1 MKQMEAGLVL
11 VVTALVRQPVE
22 LEQKQE
28 LDLVRSL
35 SHSEEVHHVVDPIL
49 KV

>member
-11 VVTALVRQPVE
+11 VVTLLVRQPVE
-22 LEQKQE
+22 WEQKQE
-28 LDLVRSL
+28 LDLVRIL
-35 SHSEEVHHVVDPIL
+35 SHSEKVHHVVDPIL